1 MPLDESSDREL
12 DNAGISLL
20 NERRDAKIIG
30 DIEKTGK
37 TEGETVPPTN
47 GTAAWT
53 RATKVGCF
61 KVGICRNSG
70 FESVRQL

>member
-1 MPLDESSDREL
+1 MLDLRL
-12 DNAGISLL
+12 VAL
-20 NERRDAKIIG
+20 
-30 DIEKTGK
+30 
-37 TEGETVPPTN
+37 
-47 GTAAWT
+47 T